1 MTGLTSNL
9 HPDLTAILL
18 ELELRMGFPLQI
30 NSGYRTPEHNR
41 DPKVGGVEGSEHT
54 YDPAEGADVF
64 CQRSGTRYTMLKAL
78 FDMGVKRIGIGN
90 TFLHIGI
97 AQDKPQFVAF
107 DYYPETVV
115 KRDAPRTV

>member
-9 HPDLTAILL
+9 HPDLTAILV
-18 ELELRMGFPLQI
+18 ELESRVGFPLQI
-30 NSGYRTPEHNR
+30 NSGYRTESHNIN
-41 DPKVGGVEGSEHT
+41 VGGVSGSEHT

-64 CQRSGTRYTMLKAL
+64 CQRSATRYTMLKAL

-90 TFLHIGI
+90 TFLHVGI

-115 KRDAPRTV
+115 KPDAPRTV